1 MDETL
6 LLGFLGNRKPPH
18 AAYLPQSIE
27 ASFLCDFSLL
37 VTGRQE
43 TGGDLGRAL
52 THPVPVFLFVKSGG
66 GQPQPFAGLVVD
78 YLNTNKVCEK

>member
-1 MDETL
+1 MEETL

-52 THPVPVFLFVKSGG
+52 THPVPVFLLGG
-66 GQPQPFAGLVVD
+66 GQPQPLAGLAVD
-78 YLNTNKVCEK
+78 YLDTHKVCGK

>member
-1 MDETL
+1 MEETL

-18 AAYLPQSIE
+18 AAYLTQSIE

-52 THPVPVFLFVKSGG
+52 THPVPVPVFLLGG
-66 GQPQPFAGLVVD
+66 GQPRPLAGLAVD
-78 YLNTNKVCEK
+78 YLDTHKVCGK